1 MNLTDI
7 NLRPTAKKLNRFV
20 ESRFGFQ
27 IDFDR
32 MTVPR
37 AQQLYQR
44 LEENLNEIKRQ
55 HGIYYTE
62 TNPRYTE
69 LFSIKES
76 IGLWL
81 DQNSRYLTEG
91 ETSSAEVIVAAKGM
105 VDDIQDMAEKISKMQ
120 NEDLVAVIDSAR
132 DQIGIDQAD
141 VFKEAA
147 TASLGTLLTT
157 LQQQREALDLAVRA
171 LAGEQVGGP
180 MAPQPMA
187 MASDLDQMAA
197 PEAAAAPAPAPVE
210 GGIGRERR

>member
-7 NLRPTAKKLNRFV
+7 NPRPTAQKLNRFV

-32 MTVPR
+32 LTVPR
-37 AQQLYQR
+37 AQQMYRR
-44 LEENLNEIKRQ
+44 LEENLNDIKRQ
-55 HGIYYTE
+55 HGIYNTE
-62 TNPRYTE
+62 TNAKYTE
-69 LFSIKES
+69 LFSVKES
-76 IGLWL
+76 LGLWL
-81 DQNSRYLTEG
+81 DQQSQYLTEG

-105 VDDIQDMAEKISKMQ
+105 VDEIQNMAEKISKMQ

-141 VFKEAA
+141 VFKETTNAA
-147 TASLGTLLTT
+147 LATLLTT
-157 LQQQREALDLAVRA
+157 LQQQREALDMAVRA

-187 MASDLDQMAA
+187 AASDLDQMAA
-197 PEAAAAPAPAPVE
+197 PEEVAAAPAPAA
-210 GGIGRERR
+210 GMGRERR

>member
-7 NLRPTAKKLNRFV
+7 NPRPTAQKLNRFV

-32 MTVPR
+32 LTVPR
-37 AQQLYQR
+37 AQQMYRR
-44 LEENLNEIKRQ
+44 LEENLNDIKRQ
-55 HGIYYTE
+55 HGIYNTE
-62 TNPRYTE
+62 TNAKYTE
-69 LFSIKES
+69 LFSVKES
-76 IGLWL
+76 LGLWL
-81 DQNSRYLTEG
+81 DQQSQYLTEG

-105 VDDIQDMAEKISKMQ
+105 VDEIQNMAEKISKMQ

-141 VFKEAA
+141 VFKETTNAA
-147 TASLGTLLTT
+147 LATLLTT
-157 LQQQREALDLAVRA
+157 LQQQREALDMAVRA

-187 MASDLDQMAA
+187 AASDLDQMAA
-197 PEAAAAPAPAPVE
+197 PEEVAAAPAPAA
-210 GGIGRERR
+210 GIGRERR

>member
-7 NLRPTAKKLNRFV
+7 NPRPTARKLNRFV

-32 MTVPR
+32 LTVPR
-37 AQQLYQR
+37 AQQMYRR
-44 LEENLNEIKRQ
+44 LEENLNDIKRQ
-55 HGIYYTE
+55 HGIYNTE
-62 TNPRYTE
+62 TNAKYTE
-69 LFSIKES
+69 LFSVKES
-76 IGLWL
+76 LGLWL

-105 VDDIQDMAEKISKMQ
+105 VDAIQDMAEKISKMQ

-141 VFKEAA
+141 VFKESAA
-147 TASLGTLLTT
+147 TALGTLLTT
-157 LQQQREALDLAVRA
+157 LQQQREALDLAVRG
-171 LAGEQVGGP
+171 LAGEQVAGP

-187 MASDLDQMAA
+187 AASDLDQMGAA
-197 PEAAAAPAPAPVE
+197 PEEIAAAPAPE
-210 GGIGRERR
+210 TGGIGRERR

>member
-55 HGIYYTE
+55 HGIYHTE

-105 VDDIQDMAEKISKMQ
+105 VDNIQDMAEKISKMQ

-147 TASLGTLLTT
+147 AASLGTLLTT

-187 MASDLDQMAA
+187 MASDMDQIPAA
-197 PEAAAAPAPAPVE
+197 EPAAAPVPAE

>member
-27 IDFDR
+27 IDFAR
-32 MTVPR
+32 LTVPR
-37 AQQLYQR
+37 AQQMYQR

-55 HGIYYTE
+55 HGIYNTE
-62 TNPRYTE
+62 TNPKYTE
-69 LFSIKES
+69 LFSVKES
-76 IGLWL
+76 LGIWL
-81 DQNSRYLTEG
+81 EHQSRYLTEG

-120 NEDLVAVIDSAR
+120 NEDLVAVVDSAR

-141 VFKEAA
+141 VFKESAN
-147 TASLGTLLTT
+147 ASLATLLTT
-157 LQQQREALDLAVRA
+157 LQQQREALDLAVRT

-187 MASDLDQMAA
+187 AASDIDQMAVA
-197 PEAAAAPAPAPVE
+197 PAAPAAPAPAE
-210 GGIGRERR
+210 AGLGRERR